1 MEIFYIAVTMAFVP
15 ALMLMYLMLRP
26 YTYPATEYP
35 YFSDPS
41 FFMLFAVGLVAGTIL
56 FLVFSYILGNIITLI
71 VYALIQVMVIVAC
84 MNLKR
89 YRGKSDS
96 IFYGYGFGLGAG
108 ATTGTGLIYWLANS
122 ADRLGG
128 SLGFEDYL
136 VLLILALAMILQ
148 FSSVG
153 VTVGDGIARHI
164 PMQYAVQA
172 MIYNVVFWAVFWIAL
187 YNVDSTTYFIL
198 ASIMCLAISAGYLM
212 YAFKREVVL
221 MVREVDRMNAKAA
234 KKNRD

>member
-1 MEIFYIAVTMAFVP
+1 MDIFYIAVIMGFAP
-15 ALMLMYLMLRP
+15 ALLLMYVLLRP

-41 FFMLFAVGLVAGTIL
+41 FFMLFTVGLVAGTVM
-56 FLVFSYILGNIITLI
+56 FLAFSYILNDILSLI
-71 VYALIQVMVIVAC
+71 VYALIQVMVVTAC
-84 MNLKR
+84 LNLKR

-108 ATTGTGLIYWLANS
+108 AATGTGLIYWLSIS
-122 ADRLGG
+122 ADGLGG
-128 SLGFEDYL
+128 ALGLGDYG
-136 VLLILALAMILQ
+136 VLFILSLAMLFQ
-148 FSSVG
+148 YSAVG

-187 YNVDSTTYFIL
+187 TNVGDATYFWL
-198 ASIMCLAISAGYLM
+198 VAAMCLVISVMYLI
-212 YAFKREVVL
+212 YAFKKEVVL
-221 MVREVDRMNAKAA
+221 LVKEVDRMNAKG
-234 KKNRD
+234 KKSRD

>member
-1 MEIFYIAVTMAFVP
+1 MDIFYIAVIMGFAP
-15 ALMLMYLMLRP
+15 ALLLMYVLLRP

-41 FFMLFAVGLVAGTIL
+41 FFMLFTVGLVAGTVM
-56 FLVFSYILGNIITLI
+56 FLAFSYILNDILSLI
-71 VYALIQVMVIVAC
+71 VYALIQVMVVTAC
-84 MNLKR
+84 LNLKR

-108 ATTGTGLIYWLANS
+108 AATGTGLIYWLSIS

-128 SLGFEDYL
+128 ALGLGDYG
-136 VLLILALAMILQ
+136 VLFILSLAMLFQ
-148 FSSVG
+148 YSAVG

-187 YNVDSTTYFIL
+187 TNVGDATYFWL
-198 ASIMCLAISAGYLM
+198 VAAMCLVISVMYLI
-212 YAFKREVVL
+212 YAFKKEVVL
-221 MVREVDRMNAKAA
+221 LVKEVDRMNAKG
-234 KKNRD
+234 KKSRD

>member
-1 MEIFYIAVTMAFVP
+1 MEIFYIAVAMAFIP
-15 ALMLMYLMLRP
+15 TLMLMYVMLRP

-41 FFMLFAVGLVAGTIL
+41 FFILFAVGLVAGTIM
-56 FLVFSYILGNIITLI
+56 FLVFSYIMGNILAMI
-71 VYALIQVMVIVAC
+71 VYALIQVMAVVVC

-108 ATTGTGLIYWLANS
+108 ATTGTGLIYWIANS

-128 SLGFEDYL
+128 ALGAGDYAI
-136 VLLILALAMILQ
+136 LLILSLSMILQ

-172 MIYNVVFWAVFWIAL
+172 MIYNVIFWAVFWIAL
-187 YNVDSTTYFIL
+187 YNVDNFTYFLL
-198 ASIMCLAISAGYLM
+198 ASLMCLAVSAGYLM

-221 MVREVDRMNAKAA
+221 MVKEVDRMNAKG
-234 KKNRD
+234 KKNRS

>member
-1 MEIFYIAVTMAFVP
+1 MDIFYIAVIMGFAP
-15 ALMLMYLMLRP
+15 ALLLMYVLLKP

-41 FFMLFAVGLVAGTIL
+41 FFMLFTVGLIAGTL
-56 FLVFSYILGNIITLI
+56 MFLVFSYILNSIISLI
-71 VYALIQVMVIVAC
+71 VYALIQVMVITVC

-96 IFYGYGFGLGAG
+96 IFYGFGFGLGAG
-108 ATTGTGLIYWLANS
+108 ATTGTGLIYWLAVS
-122 ADRLGG
+122 AGKLGG
-128 SLGFEDYL
+128 SLGIADYG
-136 VLLILALAMILQ
+136 VLFILSLSMIFQ
-148 FSSVG
+148 FSAVG

-187 YNVDSTTYFIL
+187 NNISDATYFWL
-198 ASIMCLAISAGYLM
+198 VAAMCLVISVMYII
-212 YAFKREVVL
+212 YAFKKEVVL
-221 MVREVDRMNAKAA
+221 LVREVDRMNAKG
-234 KKNRD
+234 KKTQE